1 MDGGTS
7 KPGGNQFLY
16 CNSAFL
22 LLLKFLYQFASAF
35 FFAFFFF
42 LLNHFFKISRIH
54 LGSVPQRP
62 MELQLRD
69 TKGEICL

>member
-7 KPGGNQFLY
+7 KLGGNQFLY

-35 FFAFFFF
+35 FFALFF
-42 LLNHFFKISRIH
+42 LLNHIFKISSIH
-54 LGSVPQRP
+54 LGSVPQRS
-62 MELQLRD
+62 MELPLRD